1 MIQLR
6 VNKDHNSYS
15 YNLDYSEYWESE
27 TEDQLIN
34 EYADHLFEH
43 DRSFIDQIVDVYKI
57 TSGKNV
63 KAYSTSEK
71 WELSDKINER
81 LEILHNEYLDYRRE
95 QDELYEDY
103 KQAVI
108 PY

>member
-15 YNLDYSEYWESE
+15 YNLDYSEYWEAE
-27 TEDQLIN
+27 TEKELII

-43 DRSFIDQIVDVYKI
+43 DRSSIDQIVDVYKV
-57 TSGKNV
+57 TSNKSIRP
-63 KAYSTSEK
+63 YSTGEK

-81 LEILHNEYLDYRRE
+81 LETLHNEYLDYRRE
-95 QDELYEDY
+95 QDDLYEDY
-103 KQAVI
+103 KQAVL